1 LSVLQ
6 DFEMQFNKLACGLF
20 KHFNFH

>member
-20 KHFNFH
+20 KHFDFH